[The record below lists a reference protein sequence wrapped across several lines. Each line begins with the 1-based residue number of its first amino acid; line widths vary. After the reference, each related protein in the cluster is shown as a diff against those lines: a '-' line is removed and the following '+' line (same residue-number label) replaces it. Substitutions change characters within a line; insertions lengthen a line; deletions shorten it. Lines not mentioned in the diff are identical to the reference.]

1 MGAFSSM
8 FINRPILAMVI
19 SIVIVLL
26 GVLSIPI
33 LPVSSMPD
41 ITPPTV
47 KVTTTY
53 PGANAV
59 VVEETVTAPIE
70 QQVNGVEN
78 MLYMASKSGSDGSLD
93 LTVTF
98 EVGTDPDMATV
109 LTQNRV
115 NIAMPVLPQEVS
127 RQGVKVEKQST
138 QMVMVVSLIAPDG
151 RYDDI
156 YLSNY
161 ATTQIKDVLA
171 RLDGVG
177 LVQVFGAKDFGM
189 RIWIDPAKLK
199 ARDLTSDE
207 LIQALQEQNVQ
218 VAAGQIG
225 APPNP
230 AGLAFQYN
238 ISTLGRLTDPSE
250 FENIIVKVGDSGDFV
265 RVRDVA
271 RVELGAQNYTWYAE
285 LDGAPSIAL
294 GIYQLPGANAV
305 NMRDAVAET
314 MDELALRFPQGLEY
328 VIPYDTT
335 LYIKQSIKEV
345 ITTLLM
351 AVVLVILV
359 VFIFLQDWRAT
370 LVPTFAIPVSL
381 VGTFGVLLA
390 AGFSIN
396 NLSLFGLILAIGIVV
411 DDSIMVTENT
421 IRVMDDE
428 GLPPKEAASKT
439 MYEVGGAVVAT
450 TLVLLAV
457 FIPTMVMPGLTGRLY
472 RQFAAT
478 ISVATILSSVNA
490 LTLSPALCGMLLRPS
505 SESGEKNRFF
515 RWFNDAFDKVTDR
528 YMGLVNGGLKRP
540 GRMMLGYG
548 GMVVAMILFFSA
560 VPAGFVP
567 SEDEGYFF
575 VNAELPAGASLQ
587 RSQAVMDEVNQILLQ
602 TEGVQNVITVG
613 GYSLLNG
620 VAASNTGFSIATLEH
635 WDDRPGFQLSLWG
648 IMGRVQQQLSQMR
661 EGIVFAF
668 GPPPIQGLGA
678 AGGFEMQ
685 VEDRGGIGLIGLETF
700 SNDLVAAGTAS
711 PVLTRLNQ
719 NFRANVPQL
728 WAEVDREK
736 TKALG
741 IPLATVFNTLQA
753 NLGSAYVN
761 DFNVFG
767 RTWKVMAQ
775 ADQQFRARADDIARL
790 EVRDAQGNMIPVGTL
805 AAISDTVGP
814 QTVNRFNLYRS
825 ATLTGSPETGFS
837 DGQATDEIERLA
849 IQLLPSQM
857 AYEWSGVTQQQK
869 AAGNLAPLIFSLAII
884 FGFLFLAAQYESWAN
899 PISVMSSVPLA
910 ILGAMF
916 VTWGR
921 GLIRP
926 MENNIYTQIGIVLL
940 IALSAKTAI
949 LIVEF
954 AKQQHEQ
961 AGRAFVEAASEA
973 ARLRFRPILMTAF
986 SFILGVI
993 PLVIASGA
1001 GAQSRVALG
1010 TAVFGGMLIY
1020 TILGVFFIPTLYA
1033 VVEVNWTKLF
1043 RRGKAPTS
1051 TAGGGPAPPPT
1062 AATGAPPPP
1071 APPPP
1076 PHPA

>member
-1 MGAFSSM
+1 MGAFSSL
-8 FINRPILAMVI
+8 FINRPIFAMVI

-26 GVLSIPI
+26 GVLSIPL

-47 KVTTTY
+47 KVTSSY
-53 PGANAV
+53 PGANAT

-70 QQVNGVEN
+70 QEVNGVED
-78 MLYMASKSGSDGSLD
+78 MLYMSSKSGSDGSLD

-98 EVGTDPDMATV
+98 EIGTDPDMATV

-115 NIAMPVLPQEVS
+115 NIAMPVLPEEVS

-138 QMVMVVSLIAPDG
+138 QLVMVVSVISPDG

-161 ATTQIKDVLA
+161 VTTQIKDVLA
-171 RLDGVG
+171 RLEGVG

-189 RIWIDPAKLK
+189 RIWLDPAKLK

-207 LIQALQEQNVQ
+207 VLQALREQNVQ

-225 APPNP
+225 APPSD
-230 AGLAFQYN
+230 AGINFQYT
-238 ISTLGRLTDPSE
+238 ITTLGRLAEVSQ
-250 FENIIVKVGDSGDFV
+250 FESVIVKTGARGEFV
-265 RVRDVA
+265 RLGDVA
-271 RVELGAQNYTWYAE
+271 RIELGAQNYTWYAE
-285 LDGAPSIAL
+285 LDAAPSIAI

-305 NMRDAVAET
+305 NMSEAVVET
-314 MDELALRFPQGLEY
+314 MEELSLRFPEGLEY
-328 VIPYDTT
+328 VVPFDTT
-335 LYIKQSIKEV
+335 DYIKQSISEV

-351 AVVLVILV
+351 AIVLVILV

-381 VGTFGVLLA
+381 VGTFAVLLA

-428 GLPPKEAASKT
+428 GLDPKEAAKKT
-439 MYEVGGAVVAT
+439 MHEVGGAVVAT

-478 ISVATILSSVNA
+478 ISVATVLSSVNA

-505 SESGEKNRFF
+505 SESGGKGRFF
-515 RWFNDAFDKVTDR
+515 TWFNDIFDRMTEK
-528 YMGLVNGGLKRP
+528 YMGLVDGGLKRP
-540 GRMMLGYG
+540 GRMMLAFG
-548 GMVVAMILFFSA
+548 GMFVAMIISFSA
-560 VPAGFVP
+560 VPGGFVP
-567 SEDEGYFF
+567 GEDEGYFF
-575 VNAELPAGASLQ
+575 IDAELPAGSSLE
-587 RSQAVMDEVNQILLQ
+587 RSEAVMDEVNQILLN
-602 TEGVQNVITVG
+602 TAGVRNVITVG
-613 GYSLLNG
+613 GFSLLNG
-620 VAASNTGFSIATLEH
+620 VASSNTGFSIATLEH
-635 WDDRPGFQLSLWG
+635 WDDRPGFGLSLWG
-648 IMGRVQQQLSQMR
+648 LLGRLQPELASIR
-661 EGIVFAF
+661 EATVFAF
-668 GPPPIQGLGA
+668 PPPPIQGLGA

-685 VEDRGGIGLIGLETF
+685 LQDRGGLGLIQLETYA
-700 SNDLVAAGTAS
+700 NDMVAQGNAS
-711 PVLTRLNQ
+711 PVLTRMNQ

-728 WAEVDREK
+728 YAEVDREK
-736 TKALG
+736 VKALG
-741 IPLATVFNTLQA
+741 IPLQTVFNTLQA

-761 DFNVFG
+761 DFNLFG

-775 ADQQFRARADDIARL
+775 ADQQFRARTEDISRL
-790 EVRDAQGNMIPVGTL
+790 EVRDAAGNMIPVGTL
-805 AAISDTVGP
+805 AVVRDTVGP

-825 ATLTGSPETGFS
+825 ATLTGAPDAGYS
-837 DGQATDEIERLA
+837 DGQATDYIEGLA
-849 IQLLPSQM
+849 GQILPGQM
-857 AYEWSGVTQQQK
+857 AYEWSGVTYQQK

-899 PISVMSSVPLA
+899 PMSVMLSVPMA
-910 ILGAMF
+910 ILGAMLL
-916 VTWGR
+916 TLGR
-921 GLIRP
+921 GLIQP

-961 AGRAFVEAASEA
+961 QGKGFIEAASEA

-993 PLVIASGA
+993 PLVVATGA
-1001 GAQSRVALG
+1001 GARSRVSLG

-1033 VVEVNWTKLF
+1033 VVEGVWSKLF
-1043 RRGKAPTS
+1043 RRGQAKTGAS
-1051 TAGGGPAPPPT
+1051 APPS
-1062 AATGAPPPP
+1062 ATPGPPRPPPGEAPSP
-1071 APPPP
+1071 A
-1076 PHPA
+1076 